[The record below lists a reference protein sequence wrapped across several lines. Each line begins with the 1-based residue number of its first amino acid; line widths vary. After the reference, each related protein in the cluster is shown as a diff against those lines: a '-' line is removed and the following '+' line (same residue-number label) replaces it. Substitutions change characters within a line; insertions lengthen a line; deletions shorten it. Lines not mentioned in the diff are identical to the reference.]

1 MEIDLIDTDTD
12 IDKINKKLYFIETKL
27 DNLESK
33 IETIYQNTILINN
46 NLNKNEIF
54 LKRILDDIWYFTRN
68 IYVRIFM

>member
-46 NLNKNEIF
+46 NLNKNEVF
-54 LKRILDDIWYFTRN
+54 LKRVLDDIWYFTRN
-68 IYVRIFM
+68 MYVKIFM

>member
-33 IETIYQNTILINN
+33 IEKKQ
-46 NLNKNEIF
+46 
-54 LKRILDDIWYFTRN
+54 
-68 IYVRIFM
+68 